1 MVADVDVASL
11 ENGTSRRGRLI
22 DPLSLDELPLDRTAW
37 VILDGA
43 AYAPSSIRTMVEN
56 WEESKGVVPAARAN
70 VASFRTWTRGAAG
83 VWGAYTLS
91 NPLRQGIAFSNE
103 ALEIMHT
110 MLSIREGGVEL
121 RSALG
126 C

>member
-1 MVADVDVASL
+1 MGDEVSL

-43 AYAPSSIRTMVEN
+43 AYAPSSIRIMVEN
-56 WEESKGVVPAARAN
+56 WEESKGVVPTARAN
-70 VASFRTWTRGAAG
+70 VASFRTWTRGSAG
-83 VWGAYTLS
+83 IWGAYTMS

-103 ALEIMHT
+103 ALGIMHR
-110 MLSIREGGVEL
+110 MLSTRGTGVEL
-121 RSALG
+121 RSARL